1 MRTVTDVMKNNDILD
16 EILDENPDMVP
27 DEDQDDYYDDSN
39 DDSADESYNENSD
52 EDSGDD
58 GVPSAPGRGLKRLL
72 RIDPLLFLTVAL
84 LNVMGLT
91 ALKSICDVA
100 GSDSILV
107 KQAAGSAAGLLIMTA
122 FSMVDCSRVTRYYRI
137 LYLIVIASLAAVLV
151 FGTSGGG
158 ARRWISLGGLTF
170 QPSELAKILLILF
183 YAEFIIEYVGK
194 HSRIPVYLLSTLL
207 ILPPFFM
214 ILKEPDLSTGI
225 VVFLVFCV
233 ILIVAGLSRKII
245 AGITAAAIP
254 SFLIMI
260 FLIVSGSLSFL
271 GEYQRNR
278 ILAWIHPEEYANSTA
293 YQTMNSITAIGSG
306 QLLGKGLGASGSGT
320 LLGTGFISESQTDF
334 IFAVI
339 GEQFGF
345 AGCCTMIILITAV
358 TVRCYQIA
366 SLSTDPRDRIIASG
380 MAAWIGIQS
389 YLNIGV
395 TTGLLPNT
403 GIPLPFVSYGLTS
416 LICLYAGLGFV
427 QNINVRNQEE
437 KILNKRS

>member
-1 MRTVTDVMKNNDILD
+1 MRTVTDAMKNK
-16 EILDENPDMVP
+16 EI
-27 DEDQDDYYDDSN
+27 
-39 DDSADESYNENSD
+39 SD
-52 EDSGDD
+52 KSI
-58 GVPSAPGRGLKRLL
+58 KRLV
-72 RIDPLLFLTVAL
+72 RTDPLLLAAVIL
-84 LNVMGLT
+84 LNVMGLV
-91 ALKSICDVA
+91 ALKSICDVS
-100 GSDSILV
+100 GSDSILIR
-107 KQAAGSAAGLLIMTA
+107 QAAGSAVGILIMTGL
-122 FSMVDCSRVTRYYRI
+122 SLVDCRRVAKYYPV
-137 LYLIVIASLAAVLV
+137 LYFIVILSLAAVLI

-158 ARRWISLGGLTF
+158 ARRWISVGGLTF

-183 YAEFIIEYVGK
+183 YSEFIIDYVGK
-194 HSRIPVYLLSTLL
+194 YSRIPAFIASAFL

-225 VVFLVFCV
+225 VIFLVFCV
-233 ILIVAGLSRKII
+233 ILVVAGLDRKII

-254 SFLIMI
+254 SA
-260 FLIVSGSLSFL
+260 LIVIYLVVNGGLSFL

-278 ILAWIHPEEYANSTA
+278 ILAWLHPEDYASSTA

-306 QLLGKGLGASGSGT
+306 QLLGKGPGASGSGT

-345 AGCCTMIILITAV
+345 AGCCAMVVLITLV
-358 TVRCYQIA
+358 TIRCYQIA
-366 SLSTDPRDRIIASG
+366 SMSASPRDRIIASG

-427 QNINVRNQEE
+427 QNVYIRNHT
-437 KILNKRS
+437 

>member
-1 MRTVTDVMKNNDILD
+1 MNNN
-16 EILDENPDMVP
+16 EIIRESIAENI
-27 DEDQDDYYDDSN
+27 
-39 DDSADESYNENSD
+39 
-52 EDSGDD
+52 GR
-58 GVPSAPGRGLKRLL
+58 SAPARGIKKLG
-72 RIDPLLFLTVAL
+72 RIDLLLFVTVILLNIMGLVAL
-84 LNVMGLT
+84 N
-91 ALKSICDVA
+91 SISDVA
-100 GSDSILV
+100 GNDSIV
-107 KQAAGSAAGLLIMTA
+107 IRQAAGSAVGIVLMIVL
-122 FSMVDCSRVTRYYRI
+122 SLVDCEQVTKYYRI
-137 LYLIVIASLAAVLV
+137 IYLIVIVSLAAVLV
-151 FGTSGGG
+151 YGTSGGG
-158 ARRWISLGGLTF
+158 ARRWISIGGLTF

-183 YAEFIIEYVGK
+183 YAESIIDYVGI
-194 HSRIPVYLLSTLL
+194 HSRIPAFLLSVLL

-225 VVFLVFCV
+225 MVFAIFCV
-233 ILIVAGLSRKII
+233 ILIVAGLSGRII

-254 SFLIMI
+254 SFLII
-260 FLIVSGSLSFL
+260 LFLIVNGSLSFL

-278 ILAWIHPEEYANSTA
+278 ILAWLHPEDFANSTA

-306 QLLGKGLGASGSGT
+306 QLLGKGLGAADAGT

-345 AGCCTMIILITAV
+345 VGCCAMIILITAV

-366 SLSTDPRDRIIASG
+366 SMSASTRDRIIASG

-395 TTGLLPNT
+395 TTGVLPNT

-427 QNINVRNQEE
+427 QNIYIRNH
-437 KILNKRS
+437 

>member
-1 MRTVTDVMKNNDILD
+1 MRTVTDAMKIKDVIN
-16 EILDENPDMVP
+16 
-27 DEDQDDYYDDSN
+27 
-39 DDSADESYNENSD
+39 ES
-52 EDSGDD
+52 
-58 GVPSAPGRGLKRLL
+58 LKRLA
-72 RIDPLLFLTVAL
+72 RTDLLLSAAVIL
-84 LNVMGLT
+84 LNVMGLV
-91 ALKSICDVA
+91 ALRSICQVA
-100 GSDSILV
+100 GSDSILIR
-107 KQAAGSAAGLLIMTA
+107 QAAGSAVGVLIMTC
-122 FSMVDCSRVTRYYRI
+122 FSLVDCERVSKYYPV
-137 LYLIVIASLAAVLV
+137 LYFIVIASLAAVLI

-158 ARRWISLGGLTF
+158 ARRWISVGGLTF

-183 YAEFIIEYVGK
+183 YSEFIIVYVGK
-194 HSRIPVYLLSTLL
+194 YSRIPAFIASAFL

-233 ILIVAGLSRKII
+233 ILIVAGLDRKII

-254 SFLIMI
+254 SA
-260 FLIVSGSLSFL
+260 LIVLYLIVNGGLSFL

-278 ILAWIHPEEYANSTA
+278 ILAWLSPEDYANSTA

-306 QLLGKGLGASGSGT
+306 QLLGKGPGASGSGT

-345 AGCCTMIILITAV
+345 VGCCAVVVLITLV
-358 TVRCYQIA
+358 TIRCYQIA
-366 SLSTDPRDRIIASG
+366 SMSASPRDRIIASG
-380 MAAWIGIQS
+380 MAAWIGMQS

-427 QNINVRNQEE
+427 QNIYIRNR
-437 KILNKRS
+437 I